1 MLRNIQND
9 TVYADG
15 TKKVSEAMKRGT
27 FVTVNASGE
36 IVKAT
41 TLAGAYMLDRG
52 LKLTQEVAMGFP
64 VSQYDEAQDVVD
76 KGEYAEL
83 VPLVASKWATSEYA
97 DDVVDG
103 ISYLTVGADGKLK
116 KSTDPT
122 ILVFNGFMNDGY
134 KADGT
139 QHKLAVFT
147 INPAVKLA

>member
-15 TKKVSEAMKRGT
+15 TKKASEAMKRGT

-64 VSQYDEAQDVVD
+64 VSQYDETQDVVD
-76 KGEYAEL
+76 RGEYAEL

-116 KSTDPT
+116 KSDDPT

>member
-15 TKKVSEAMKRGT
+15 TKKASEAMKRGT
-27 FVTVNASGE
+27 FVTVNVSGE

-64 VSQYDEAQDVVD
+64 VSQYDETQDVVD

-116 KSTDPT
+116 KSDDPT

>member
-15 TKKVSEAMKRGT
+15 TKKASEAMKRGT

-64 VSQYDEAQDVVD
+64 VSQYDETQDVVD

-116 KSTDPT
+116 KSDDPT

-147 INPAVKLA
+147 INPVVKLA

>member
-64 VSQYDEAQDVVD
+64 VSQYDETQDVVD

-83 VPLVASKWATSEYA
+83 VPLVASKWATSE
-97 DDVVDG
+97 
-103 ISYLTVGADGKLK
+103 
-116 KSTDPT
+116 
-122 ILVFNGFMNDGY
+122 
-134 KADGT
+134 
-139 QHKLAVFT
+139 
-147 INPAVKLA
+147 

>member
-15 TKKVSEAMKRGT
+15 TKKASEAMKRGT

-64 VSQYDEAQDVVD
+64 VSQYDETQDVVD

-116 KSTDPT
+116 KSDDPT

>member
-15 TKKVSEAMKRGT
+15 TKKASEAMKRGT

-41 TLAGAYMLDRG
+41 TLAGAYILDRG

-64 VSQYDEAQDVVD
+64 ISQYDEAQDVVD